1 MKWLSRLFLIIDLKA
16 VLITVLAVLSTHLCI
31 EFELTSEFPFTLVAT
46 AVVFPIVF
54 SISAA
59 DKRRETAL
67 ERYADMKAHGRAVF
81 LAARDWLEKSDVE
94 VQNRAKQQLENVLGA
109 CRRMFTSP
117 LEAMRENEVR
127 VYAAF
132 SDLSHYVKT
141 DLRGRG
147 LASGEVSRCNQY
159 VSKMLLAFESTK
171 HIYQYRTPR
180 SLQAFSDFFVKFLPI
195 LYGPYFAQV
204 AGEGS
209 GGLEY
214 VTPVLFTL
222 VLVSLDNIQAHL
234 ENPFDL
240 VGEDDVVINVEKFLT
255 SLDVRTS

>member
-1 MKWLSRLFLIIDLKA
+1 MNWLTRLFLIIDLKA
-16 VLITVLAVLSTHLCI
+16 IVITILSIFSTYLCI
-31 EFELTSEFPFTLVAT
+31 RFELIAEFPFTLVAT

-54 SISAA
+54 SISGA

-67 ERYADMKAHGRAVF
+67 ERYADLKAHGRAIF
-81 LAARDWLEKSDVE
+81 LASRDWLDKCDVE
-94 VQNRAKQQLENVLGA
+94 AQNNARPKLQAVLAA
-109 CRRMFTSP
+109 CRTLFTSP
-117 LEAMRENEVR
+117 LSAMPENESR

-132 SDLSHYVKT
+132 SELSEFVRT

-159 VSKMLLAFESTK
+159 VSKMLMAFESTK
-171 HIYQYRTPR
+171 HIYPYRTPR
-180 SLQAFSDFFVKFLPI
+180 SLQAFSDFFVKTLPI

-204 AGEGS
+204 ANES
-209 GGLEY
+209 TGGLEY
-214 VTPVLFTL
+214 ITPVLFSL

-240 VGEDDVVINVEKFLT
+240 VGEDDVVINVEKFLA
-255 SLDVRTS
+255 SLDVRTA